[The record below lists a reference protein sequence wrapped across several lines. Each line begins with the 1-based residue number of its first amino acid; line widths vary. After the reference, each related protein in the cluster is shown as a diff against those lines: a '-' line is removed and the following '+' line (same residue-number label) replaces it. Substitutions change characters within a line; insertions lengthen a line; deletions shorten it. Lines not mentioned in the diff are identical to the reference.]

1 MINVLINVL
10 TCKTFEMNEGVLCF
24 SKLYIGFLQRLTS
37 QPGKFILP
45 LLCFYVIPL

>member
-24 SKLYIGFLQRLTS
+24 SKLYIGFLPLT
-37 QPGKFILP
+37 
-45 LLCFYVIPL
+45 LCCVSM